1 MRNSSRCA
9 ESPSP
14 SGSPFVGA
22 AVDARQIE
30 DVDAVGVRFGDHSAR
45 DLVDVGALVAVDRR
59 RLAVGGRDER
69 LGEAVDL
76 LAVVVEVVFAHD
88 FGTVRLEHAGHRV
101 AHGRPACAADV
112 DRAGRV
118 GGDEFKIECFAAQV
132 LVLAEVRSVGEHLVH
147 HGGGGRGVKGD
158 VDEAGACDFHT
169 RDAIGIVHQ
178 RLERFGELTRLHAGL
193 LGELHG
199 GVRRPVA
206 VRAVLGAHH
215 CELGWFGDLVGGQIA
230 GFAACN
236 KLLGNAVYQVT

>member
-1 MRNSSRCA
+1 M
-9 ESPSP
+9 
-14 SGSPFVGA
+14 
-22 AVDARQIE
+22 
-30 DVDAVGVRFGDHSAR
+30 
-45 DLVDVGALVAVDRR
+45 
-59 RLAVGGRDER
+59 
-69 LGEAVDL
+69 
-76 LAVVVEVVFAHD
+76 VVEVVFAHD

-101 AHGRPACAADV
+101 AHGRPARAADV

-118 GGDEFKIECFAAQV
+118 GGDEFKIERFAAQV
-132 LVLAEVRSVGEHLVH
+132 LVLAEVRAVGEHLVHHGGGGRGGAADVDRAGRVGGDEFKIERFAAQVLVLAEVRAVGEHLVH

-158 VDEAGACDFHT
+158 VDEAGACDFHA
-169 RDAIGIVHQ
+169 RDAIGVVHE
-178 RLERFGELTRLHAGL
+178 RLECLGELARLHAGL

-215 CELGWFGDLVGGQIA
+215 SELGWFGDLVGGQIA